1 VAVGDGRH
9 RSIPALIGDTFNVVG
24 RRFREIAVIAIVA
37 AAVAVVSVA
46 GFTTALDIVNEEI
59 LENPR
64 FEEFMDLAA
73 GEDSVEVDPEAVGL
87 SEDDLAEWTP
97 VNSDEVRV
105 VRLNTEDARLEAWE
119 AFTESVDGDRLVN
132 AALLVAAGVL
142 VSLLGWATTIAFS
155 LVALDD
161 VEGRF
166 STVGGS
172 LRNGLA
178 RVPKAILLSIVYFA
192 VFLILLIALGIA
204 MFVLSFMHLYLGL
217 TAFVVGI
224 VVAFVY
230 FMPLIQMHFVMA
242 YLEPGFP
249 SFPRWWRLLAGN
261 LAATWGRSSLIVL
274 ANIAVGLILWLGLL
288 ALPSPYGDFISNAI
302 AGPILGALTAIAF
315 TLMYADL
322 SGRSR
327 PDVEEWPELGG

>member
-1 VAVGDGRH
+1 MAVGDGRH
-9 RSIPALIGDTFNVVG
+9 RSIPALISDTFNVVG

-37 AAVAVVSVA
+37 AAVAVISVA
-46 GFTTALDIVNEEI
+46 AITSALDIVNEEI

-64 FEEFMDLAA
+64 FEELIDLTAQEQA
-73 GEDSVEVDPEAVGL
+73 EGEDIEVAV
-87 SEDDLAEWTP
+87 
-97 VNSDEVRV
+97 
-105 VRLNTEDARLEAWE
+105 EAWL
-119 AFTESVDGDRLVN
+119 ESIEGDRLVN
-132 AALLVAAGVL
+132 AGLLFAVSVL

-161 VEGRF
+161 VEGHP
-166 STVGGS
+166 STIGRS
-172 LRNGLA
+172 LRTGLA

-217 TAFVVGI
+217 AAFVVGI

-230 FMPLIQMHFVMA
+230 FVPLIQMHFVMA

-274 ANIAVGLILWLGLL
+274 ANIAVGLILWLGLQ

-327 PDVEEWPELGG
+327 PGVGEWPELGG